1 MLKFSRKE
9 LGTGWIIQV
18 EGDFIA
24 ASTTTVLIMWLHIVI
39 NKSMIFQAERRFHE
53 SSQKLD
59 LLQCSLT
66 RLMGELSPEQA
77 AVGIYKDYI
86 TTPPFYADR
95 KSVGLGKQQYTAIT
109 KPAALTGE
117 LYVSNVIFK
126 VFIAKSRV

>member
-1 MLKFSRKE
+1 
-9 LGTGWIIQV
+9 
-18 EGDFIA
+18 
-24 ASTTTVLIMWLHIVI
+24 
-39 NKSMIFQAERRFHE
+39 MIFQAERRFHE

-86 TTPPFYADR
+86 TTPPSYADR
-95 KSVGLGKQQYTAIT
+95 KAVGLGKQQYTAIT

-117 LYVSNVIFK
+117 LYVSN
-126 VFIAKSRV
+126 AKSIYYQSTGVEFSLKCNYNNC

>member
-1 MLKFSRKE
+1 MCLC
-9 LGTGWIIQV
+9 I
-18 EGDFIA
+18 
-24 ASTTTVLIMWLHIVI
+24 
-39 NKSMIFQAERRFHE
+39 IFQAERRFHE

-86 TTPPFYADR
+86 ISTPPSYADR
-95 KSVGLGKQQYTAIT
+95 KAVGLGKQQYTAIT

-117 LYVSNVIFK
+117 LYVSRNIN
-126 VFIAKSRV
+126 

>member
-1 MLKFSRKE
+1 
-9 LGTGWIIQV
+9 
-18 EGDFIA
+18 
-24 ASTTTVLIMWLHIVI
+24 
-39 NKSMIFQAERRFHE
+39 MIFQAERRFHE

-86 TTPPFYADR
+86 TTPPSYADR
-95 KSVGLGKQQYTAIT
+95 KAVGLGKQQYTAIT

-117 LYVSNVIFK
+117 LYVSNAKVINFTI
-126 VFIAKSRV
+126 FFLLE